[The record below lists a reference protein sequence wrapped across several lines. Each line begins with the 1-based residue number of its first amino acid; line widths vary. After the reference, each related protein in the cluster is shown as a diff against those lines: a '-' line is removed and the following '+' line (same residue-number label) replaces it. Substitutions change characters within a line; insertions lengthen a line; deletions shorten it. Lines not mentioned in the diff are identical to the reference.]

1 MKKFIMSLSVFYIVL
16 FAWCSVTFDF
26 DWAMLERF
34 TDKISYLY
42 ASCWSDI
49 KLLEESMTPENIQ
62 SMDQTCVASI
72 KAIKKIRW
80 RIEKIK
86 WRIWENEIIN
96 QILAKVD
103 EIINTLQNSKDK
115 ISNVYENGIKTDISS
130 LIDKFNWDE
139 LVESLQNLSE
149 DYNN

>member
-1 MKKFIMSLSVFYIVL
+1 
-16 FAWCSVTFDF
+16 
-26 DWAMLERF
+26 
-34 TDKISYLY
+34 
-42 ASCWSDI
+42 
-49 KLLEESMTPENIQ
+49 MTPENIQ

-80 RIEKIK
+80 KIEKIK

>member
-1 MKKFIMSLSVFYIVL
+1 MRKTAILLSIFFVIFL
-16 FAWCSVTFDF
+16 AWCSVTFNF
-26 DWAMLERF
+26 DWAMIERF

-49 KLLEESMTPENIQ
+49 EWLQESMTPENIQ

-72 KAIKKIRW
+72 KAIT
-80 RIEKIK
+80 KIK
-86 WRIWENEIIN
+86 WKIEKLKWKIWENETIN
-96 QILAKVD
+96 QILAKID

-115 ISNVYENGIKTDISS
+115 ISDFYENGVKTDISS
-130 LIDKFNWDE
+130 LINNVNWDE
-139 LVESLQNLSE
+139 LIESLQNLSE